1 MREHLDAAREFET
14 LAHEASTLASG
25 MRRMNAAIYSLR
37 ACVDNLRS
45 AAKRGELHLDPP
57 GLDAWLATRIPQARL
72 IRKLRNHHFHE
83 EAVFGTPRMRL
94 SLSIVVPAL
103 SMATVGLTVNP
114 NAPGLAIVGAKPDSS
129 SFFLISGWLVQDERE
144 SAPVPIPTLVH
155 NQAAELE
162 AHWSALESLLRRTA

>member
-1 MREHLDAAREFET
+1 
-14 LAHEASTLASG
+14 
-25 MRRMNAAIYSLR
+25 MNVAIYSLR

-45 AAKRGELHLDPP
+45 AAKRGELHLDAH

-83 EAVFGTPRMRL
+83 EAVFGPPRMCL

-103 SMATVGLTVNP
+103 STSTVGLTVDP
-114 NAPGLAIVGAKPDSS
+114 NAPGLAIVGAKPGSS
-129 SFFLISGWLVQDERE
+129 SFFLISGWLVQGDRE
-144 SAPVPIPTLVH
+144 SAPVSIPTLVH

-162 AHWSALESLLRRTA
+162 AHWSALESMFRRAA